1 MGLDQA
7 LLAEFEHEM
16 QTTRKCLANVPTAK
30 MSWTP
35 HEKSMSMGRLA
46 SHIADMVGW
55 ASEII
60 ANDVLDI
67 APPDGEPRETKEAVS
82 TEELL
87 EIFDKNLAAGVSA
100 IAAAS
105 DETWFEDW
113 TFKFGGKPLMTIPRI
128 ASIRGFVL
136 SHIIHHRGQLSV
148 YLRLN
153 DIPVP
158 SIYGPSADDAGPFA

>member
-1 MGLDQA
+1 MGLNEA
-7 LLAEFEHEM
+7 LLAEFENEM
-16 QTTRKCLANVPTAK
+16 QTTRKCLANVPTEK
-30 MSWTP
+30 MNWTP

-60 ANDVLDI
+60 ANDVLEI
-67 APPDGEPRETKEAVS
+67 APPGGEPRQTKEAAS

-87 EIFDKNLAAGVSA
+87 EIFDKNLAAGTAA
-100 IAAAS
+100 IAGAS
-105 DETWFEDW
+105 DETFFQDW
-113 TFKFGGKPLMTIPRI
+113 TFKYGGRALMTIPRVG
-128 ASIRGFVL
+128 SIRGFVL

-153 DIPVP
+153 DILVP

>member
-1 MGLDQA
+1 MSLNEP
-7 LLAEFEHEM
+7 LLEEFENEM
-16 QTTRKCLANVPTAK
+16 QTTRKCLANVPTEK
-30 MSWTP
+30 MSWKP

-67 APPDGEPRETKEAVS
+67 APPDGEPREMNEAAS
-82 TEELL
+82 TAELL
-87 EIFDKNLAAGVSA
+87 ENFDKNLAAGSAA

-105 DETWFEDW
+105 DETLFENW
-113 TFKFGGKPLMTIPRI
+113 TFKYGGKALMTMPRI

>member
-1 MGLDQA
+1 MSLNQA
-7 LLAEFEHEM
+7 LLAEFENEM
-16 QTTRKCLANVPTAK
+16 QTTRKCLAGVLTDK
-30 MSWTP
+30 MSWKP

-60 ANDVLDI
+60 ADDVMDI
-67 APPDGEPRETKEAVS
+67 SPEPQNSETRSAA
-82 TEELL
+82 ELL
-87 EIFDKNLAAGVSA
+87 ERFDKNLAAAVAA
-100 IAAAS
+100 IASAS
-105 DETWFEDW
+105 DETMFKDW
-113 TFKFGGKPLMTIPRI
+113 TFKVDGRELMTMPRI

-136 SHIIHHRGQLSV
+136 SHIVHHRGQLTV

-158 SIYGPSADDAGPFA
+158 SIYGPSADDLGPFA

>member
-1 MGLDQA
+1 MGLNEA
-7 LLAEFEHEM
+7 LLAEFENEM
-16 QTTRKCLANVPTAK
+16 QTTRKCLASVPTEK
-30 MSWTP
+30 MSWKP

-60 ANDVLDI
+60 ANDVLEI
-67 APPDGEPRETKEAVS
+67 APDGAPPPANEAAS
-82 TEELL
+82 TAELL
-87 EIFDKNLAAGVSA
+87 ENFDKHLAMGSA
-100 IAAAS
+100 SIRGAS
-105 DETWFEDW
+105 DETLFENW
-113 TFKFGGKPLMTIPRI
+113 TFKFGGKALMTVPRM
-128 ASIRGFVL
+128 AAIRGFVL

-158 SIYGPSADDAGPFA
+158 SIYGPSADDAGPLA

>member
-1 MGLDQA
+1 MSLNQA
-7 LLAEFEHEM
+7 LLAEFENEM

-35 HEKSMSMGRLA
+35 HAKSMTMGRLA

-67 APPDGEPRETKEAVS
+67 APTGGEPRQTKEASS
-82 TEELL
+82 TDELL
-87 EIFDKNLAAGVSA
+87 GAFDKNLAAGIAA
-100 IAAAS
+100 IAAAR
-105 DETWFEDW
+105 DETLLEDW
-113 TFKFGGKPLMTIPRI
+113 TFQYGGKALMTIPRI

>member
-1 MGLDQA
+1 MGLNQA
-7 LLAEFEHEM
+7 ILMEFENEM
-16 QTTRKCLANVPTAK
+16 QTTRNCLAIVPTAK
-30 MSWTP
+30 MSWKP

-60 ANDVLDI
+60 ANDVLEI
-67 APPDGEPRETKEAVS
+67 APDGAPPPANEPAS
-82 TEELL
+82 TA
-87 EIFDKNLAAGVSA
+87 EILQNFDKHLAAGSA
-100 IAAAS
+100 AIGAAS
-105 DETWFEDW
+105 DETLFENW
-113 TFKFGGKPLMTIPRI
+113 TFKFGGKELMTLPRI
-128 ASIRGFVL
+128 AAIRGVVL

-153 DIPVP
+153 DVSVP

>member
-1 MGLDQA
+1 
-7 LLAEFEHEM
+7 M
-16 QTTRKCLANVPTAK
+16 QTTRKCLANVPTEK
-30 MSWTP
+30 MNWKP

-55 ASEII
+55 AGEII

-67 APPDGEPRETKEAVS
+67 APPDGKPREMGEAS
-82 TEELL
+82 SAEELL
-87 EIFDKNLAAGVSA
+87 KIFDKNLAVGAAA
-100 IAAAS
+100 IASVSDAAL
-105 DETWFEDW
+105 FENW
-113 TFKFGGKPLMTIPRI
+113 TFKYGGRPLMTIPRI
-128 ASIRGFVL
+128 ASLRGFVL
-136 SHIIHHRGQLSV
+136 SHIVHHRGQLSV

>member
-1 MGLDQA
+1 MNQP
-7 LLAEFEHEM
+7 LLAEFENEM
-16 QTTRKCLANVPTAK
+16 QTTRRCLANVPTEK

-35 HEKSMSMGRLA
+35 HPKSMPMGRLA
-46 SHIADMVGW
+46 SHIADMVDW

-67 APPDGEPRETKEAVS
+67 APPGGEPREMKEAAS
-82 TEELL
+82 TAELL
-87 EIFDKNLAAGVSA
+87 QIFDKNLAAAVSA
-100 IAAAS
+100 IAAAD
-105 DETWFEDW
+105 DETLLQDW
-113 TFKFGGKPLMTIPRI
+113 TFKYGGKPLMTIPRI
-128 ASIRGFVL
+128 ASLRGFVL